1 MAAMEHS
8 ELRAVREEG
17 SPVLRIAA
25 TTFRTIFIFTLL
37 ALTIRVSLPQS
48 ETIWSAYET
57 PDDLIRMLLGL
68 CLCIWFLAL
77 LFRGPR
83 DARGLRTWLY
93 LGLLAEPFTLI
104 CLYAVW

>member
-1 MAAMEHS
+1 MAAAEHS
-8 ELRAVREEG
+8 EQSSAEEQN
-17 SPVLRIAA
+17 STALRIAA
-25 TTFRTIFIFTLL
+25 TVLRTVFIFTLL
-37 ALTIRVSLPQS
+37 ALAVRVSLPQS

-68 CLCIWFLAL
+68 LLCAWFLVL

-93 LGLLAEPFTLI
+93 IGLLAEPFVLI

>member
-1 MAAMEHS
+1 MAALENPDS
-8 ELRAVREEG
+8 RLLPASGWSGLRLAAV
-17 SPVLRIAA
+17 SLR
-25 TTFRTIFIFTLL
+25 TVFILTLL
-37 ALTIRVSLPQS
+37 VLAVRVSLPQS

-68 CLCIWFLAL
+68 LLCIWFLVL

-93 LGLLAEPFTLI
+93 IGLFAEPFVLI

>member
-1 MAAMEHS
+1 MAAVGHS
-8 ELRAVREEG
+8 EQSAPQDQSSTALRV
-17 SPVLRIAA
+17 AA
-25 TTFRTIFIFTLL
+25 TILRTIFIFTLL
-37 ALTIRVSLPQS
+37 ALTVRVSLPQS

-68 CLCIWFLAL
+68 LLCIWFVAL

-93 LGLLAEPFTLI
+93 IGVLAEPFVLI

>member
-1 MAAMEHS
+1 MAAVEHS
-8 ELRAVREEG
+8 EQNSTEEH
-17 SPVLRIAA
+17 SSTALRIAA
-25 TTFRTIFIFTLL
+25 TVLRTVFIFTLL
-37 ALTIRVSLPQS
+37 ALTVRVSLPQS

-68 CLCIWFLAL
+68 LLCIWFFVL

-93 LGLLAEPFTLI
+93 IGLFAEPFVLI